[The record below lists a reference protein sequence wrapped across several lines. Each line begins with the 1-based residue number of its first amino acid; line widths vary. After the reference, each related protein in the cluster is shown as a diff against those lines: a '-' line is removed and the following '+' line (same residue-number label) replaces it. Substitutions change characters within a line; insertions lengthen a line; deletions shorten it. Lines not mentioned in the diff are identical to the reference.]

1 MCPRYFASQGTK
13 YGARTEVFAFGVT
26 LLEVLLGRRN
36 QDVPGGIFE
45 RYVRRNGRRSS
56 LGGRAPAAAGAAA
69 AGAAGAA
76 AAHRNDSDDDS
87 DDDSEDDA
95 ASSALHLTV
104 AVLDARA
111 GAWPESLAEQLLDL
125 GRSCAAAERR
135 DRPKDML
142 SVLRVLKDLERRFCE
157 VTQEE
162 TRQRVAALQVLA
174 ADVVAARRAELQQK
188 EREEV
193 AARVAALAAL
203 RQCVVCFDECP
214 LSAGVSCGEQ
224 DGGGGNGGN
233 SGGNGGGNGGGDGG
247 GVAGNSGGGGA
258 PPPDAAFPAHFVC
271 DDCFAQFVLSESRK
285 DLHDVE
291 ARGGRVYCPA
301 AGAGGCSRTT
311 PLADQVVAAHV
322 PGPVFAAFLQAQA
335 RLTEKALAASF
346 DARLEAE
353 RKRIMAMTEEQF
365 KVG

>member
-1 MCPRYFASQGTK
+1 M
-13 YGARTEVFAFGVT
+13 
-26 LLEVLLGRRN
+26 
-36 QDVPGGIFE
+36 
-45 RYVRRNGRRSS
+45 
-56 LGGRAPAAAGAAA
+56 
-69 AGAAGAA
+69 
-76 AAHRNDSDDDS
+76 
-87 DDDSEDDA
+87 
-95 ASSALHLTV
+95 
-104 AVLDARA
+104 LDPRA
-111 GAWPESLAEQLLDL
+111 GAWPEGLAQQLLDL

-157 VTQEE
+157 VTEE
-162 TRQRVAALQVLA
+162 EMRQRVAALQGLA

-203 RQCVVCFDECP
+203 RECVVCFDECP

-224 DGGGGNGGN
+224 DGRGGGG
-233 SGGNGGGNGGGDGG
+233 SGGGNGGGGGG
-247 GVAGNSGGGGA
+247 GVAGDSGGGGA
-258 PPPDAAFPAHFVC
+258 PPPDVAFPAHFVC
-271 DDCFAQFVLSESRK
+271 DDCFARFVLSESQK

-291 ARGGRVYCPA
+291 ARGGSVYCPA

-322 PGPVFAAFLQAQA
+322 SGPVFAAFLQAQA
-335 RLTEKALAASF
+335 QLTEKVLAASF